1 MSFFKSILISVL
13 IIINLSSCTFDLWK
27 KTQYEENLKNF
38 YINKD
43 GKKIVILG
51 EKYHYVFNDES
62 GELNNLLL
70 WESKSKL
77 EIENYDLRIS
87 KFSKISGSITVKTK
101 TLKESNNKLSNK
113 EKSFLQ
119 NSGFTNS
126 DSNSTI
132 LKKKIDISGN
142 RYTPK
147 SLEKYNFASSLNQE
161 QKLNIEVADYADKTK
176 KIVLTPVA
184 IVADSL
190 MITLF
195 LLTKH

>member
-1 MSFFKSILISVL
+1 MNNNRRPGTI
-13 IIINLSSCTFDLWK
+13 DLWK
-27 KTQYEENLKNF
+27 KTQNEENLKNF

-101 TLKESNNKLSNK
+101 ALKESNNKLSKK
-113 EKSFLQ
+113 EKSFLK

-126 DSNSTI
+126 DSNSAI
-132 LKKKIDISGN
+132 LRKKIDISGN

-147 SLEKYNFASSLNQE
+147 SLEKYNVASSLNQE

-195 LLTKH
+195 LLAKH